1 MPSSLKPL
9 GEIFQPKPT
18 EPRTTP
24 SLREALSQPVE
35 TIDSYKVTPT
45 LRSLL
50 GEILEKAVHRKGQGY
65 WIRAEYGA
73 GKTHFIAA
81 LTTLLT
87 NREADVWAALR
98 DESLRAEY
106 QAAMGKVMLF
116 PVTFSLL
123 GAGEAD
129 AADSLV
135 RCFEKE
141 VRDALPAELRK
152 KVPVLSEELAA
163 EWFESQA
170 GGLIRDAIASY
181 FQQTH
186 KLSPDAFRDRE
197 GTRQFGS
204 EILKVVE
211 KQGIAIDLKGS
222 FRERFSYLYDRI
234 TKLGG
239 YDGLLF
245 VVDEFRSWQDRHEG
259 EPTFEEGVQLLET
272 LAYYLPVEEQKNILL
287 LVASQ
292 GDCPQK
298 LMGSGEG
305 DRLIVRELLKEQ
317 TDYGDI
323 VCFRVRD
330 IQPGREIEIE
340 EYDQHCRKTFK
351 FLKSTKKD
359 YFRAIFP
366 FQPQCFDILRRIT
379 QSYDRY
385 GLPAARSGI
394 HIAYEAITYNG
405 LLASR
410 RLAVPSDLLR
420 SETLGKG
427 LRSEQFRSTYETY
440 ETIVEE
446 LSDLPLD
453 DDERDLARR
462 IIGTLYLWGLV
473 HAETSRF
480 MPIEDLAEATLAEL
494 GGLHPKDAVLDL
506 IGRLKADIPQIKY
519 EKDKGARFEAGE
531 STAEDQPQRAFPNF
545 KKKAKANTDEQDRAW
560 RDSLFWDFKDV
571 EGVGEGSLFD
581 GLGKRDAARTLVL
594 PNVTSTKATP
604 SGLKVQYGGEI
615 VVADRWAASLGEPW
629 PNKPEV
635 HFRIVYLTST
645 AELPKSELQDPRI
658 AVCCPATLSED
669 TRDALAE
676 YVACNRMLDHY
687 NDRDHPGK
695 GAFRDWAKNRR
706 REAMKTLLAQQATE
720 YRRGAIVT
728 QKEIG
733 LPANQYFLPTP
744 KNAGRREEALAAALL
759 EKAYDAPLFTP
770 KEFKKPF
777 TEADARKV
785 FNGLFAKS
793 PSGAD
798 TSARD
803 NFAPGLGLVAKN
815 DLGQLAP
822 QAGSAVVRIQERLS
836 TAKDIPIAEL
846 IKELCRP
853 PHGLTEELVRLAIL
867 CAVRAGTPPLM
878 IAELNPSA
886 GFKLTNDKEPPGKR
900 LTARQIGQVEWGTK
914 LEKALLGARLKLSDE
929 KSFNEVLPYA
939 RVLNPNLPA
948 VHSADDEAERNRELL
963 GLLGTFADDLAEVLD
978 TLKKLAKVLEGQVD
992 AATLE
997 TFQRLQ
1003 AIAATGDY
1011 QEFHAVARENYP
1023 SPEEFKA
1030 ACEMLEHARK
1040 LTARYPDLQSCKSYL
1055 DDLADLKDEA
1065 LAAQAELLRAQLSFP
1080 AVWGGDVTKLGSF
1093 LEQFERFR
1101 ERYGLAYRKAHRDH
1115 HEQLEAVLGLLVG
1128 LEVELT
1134 VIERLNALDLGGAI
1148 GANLSSE
1155 AQALRSRVRPCALKD
1170 STKVVDQPRCVAC
1183 DWDGTE
1189 AAPREQAEALARRV
1203 TEASGDLCKRVA
1215 QEAVRKVLEAS
1226 EEPGIGTLIDMATV
1240 AQVTDLAHALTPDMV
1255 ERVKGILAAA
1265 NVEHWD
1271 LGLAEL
1277 VKQVKGGR
1285 GEEDV
1290 VGHDVIFNVRKPLLR
1305 RPSGKQVSDMSA
1317 SDGHITHVV
1326 AREVRRHLEEL
1337 PGRIRLDPSKYSDE
1351 HRTTPFLNTML
1362 MTTLIPQG
1370 VNVEQ
1375 LNLPFIESVCSRF
1388 FKKVDNRWYLP
1399 EQAVGGPSS
1408 GKFFEEDIVVSDET
1422 SAIQWL
1428 NRLLGKSPM
1437 RIGELRPHWMRATV
1451 KLTSDL
1457 STQLERILRENFW
1470 LDRATRRW
1478 RPPSSDELAQ
1488 LHNVERERACH
1499 DAERFLSGKMA
1510 PPPADRDVLSWI
1522 GHLYDAAALLEEEAK
1537 GLVEPGEEPTV
1548 PPEAIGYYG
1557 MMTQLIPTVLKENVD
1572 ADAYTRASRQCRAA
1586 ARKLEE
1592 HEEHWRIGE
1601 QSGDRQGLLFE

>member
-24 SLREALSQPVE
+24 SLREALSQPAE
-35 TIDSYKVTPT
+35 TIDSYKVTPS

-50 GEILEKAVHRKGQGY
+50 GEILDKAVHRKGQGY

-87 NREADVWAALR
+87 NRDADVWAALR
-98 DESLRAEY
+98 DESLRVEY
-106 QAAMGKVMLF
+106 QAAMAKVKLF

-141 VRDALPAELRK
+141 VREALPIELRQK
-152 KVPVLSEELAA
+152 IPVLSEELAA
-163 EWFESQA
+163 EWFETQA

-181 FQQTH
+181 FQQAH
-186 KLSPDAFRDRE
+186 KLSPDAFRERE
-197 GTRQFGS
+197 GTRRFGG
-204 EILKVVE
+204 EILKVVQE
-211 KQGIAIDLKGS
+211 QRIAIDLKGS
-222 FRERFSYLYDRI
+222 FRERFAYLYDRI

-272 LAYYLPVEEQKNILL
+272 LAYYLPVEERNNILL

-305 DRLIVRELLKEQ
+305 DRFIVRELLKEQ

-330 IQPGREIEIE
+330 IQPGREIEID

-427 LRSEQFRSTYETY
+427 LRSEQFRSTFESYEA
-440 ETIVEE
+440 IVDE
-446 LSDLPLD
+446 LGNLPLD

-473 HAETSRF
+473 HAETGRF

-531 STAEDQPQRAFPNF
+531 GAADDQPQRAFPNF
-545 KKKAKANTDEQDRAW
+545 KKKAKANTDDQDKAW

-571 EGVGEGSLFD
+571 EGVGEGGLFD
-581 GLGKRDAARTLVL
+581 GLGRRDAARTLLL
-594 PNVTSTKATP
+594 PAVTSTKATP
-604 SGLKVQYGGEI
+604 PGLKVQYGGEI
-615 VVADRWAASLGEPW
+615 VVADRWAASFGEPW

-635 HFRIVYLTST
+635 HFRIVYLTT
-645 AELPKSELQDPRI
+645 GNAIPKSELQDPRI
-658 AVCCPATLSED
+658 AVCCPAPLSEE

-676 YVACNRMLDHY
+676 YVACHRMLEHY

-695 GAFRDWAKNRR
+695 GSFREWAKGRR
-706 REAMKTLLAQQATE
+706 REAMKTLLGLQSTE
-720 YRRGAIVT
+720 FRRGTIVT

-733 LPANQYFLPTP
+733 LPANQYFLPAA
-744 KNAGRREEALAAALL
+744 KNAGRREEALAAELL

-770 KEFKKPF
+770 KEFKKTF
-777 TEADARKV
+777 SEADARKV
-785 FNGLFAKS
+785 FSGLFAKT

-815 DLGQLAP
+815 DPGQLAP
-822 QAGSAVVRIQERLS
+822 QPGSAVMRIQERL
-836 TAKDIPIAEL
+836 TAANDIPVADL

-853 PHGLTEELVRLAIL
+853 PHGLTEEIARLTML
-867 CAVRAGTPPLM
+867 CAVRAGAPPLM

-886 GFKLTNDKEPPGKR
+886 GFKLTSDKEPPGKR

-914 LEKALLGARLKLSDE
+914 LEKALLGARIKLSDE

-939 RVLNPNLPA
+939 RVLNPNLSA
-948 VHSADDEAERNRELL
+948 VHTADDEVERNRELL
-963 GLLGTFADDLAEVLD
+963 GLLGDLKTDLTEVLD
-978 TLKKLAKVLEGQVD
+978 TLRKLAKVLDGQVD
-992 AATLE
+992 AATVE

-1003 AIAATGDY
+1003 AICATGDY
-1011 QEFHAVARENYP
+1011 QEFHAVARENYAP
-1023 SPEEFKA
+1023 PEEFKS
-1030 ACEMLEHARK
+1030 ACDVLEHARK
-1040 LTARYPDLQSCKSYL
+1040 LAARYPDLQSCKSYL
-1055 DDLADLKDEA
+1055 DDLADLNDQP
-1065 LAAQAELLRAQLSFP
+1065 LTAQAAMLQAQLSFP
-1080 AVWGGDVTKLGSF
+1080 AVWGGDVTKLGSL

-1101 ERYGLAYRKAHRDH
+1101 ELYGLAYRKAHREY
-1115 HEQLEAVLGLLVG
+1115 HEQLEAVLGLLEG
-1128 LEVELT
+1128 LDDELT

-1155 AQALRSRVRPCALKD
+1155 VEALRAQVRPCALKD
-1170 STKVVDQPRCVAC
+1170 STKVVDRPRCAAC

-1189 AAPREQAEALARRV
+1189 AAPREQSDVLARRV
-1203 TEASGDLCKRVA
+1203 SEASGELCKRVA

-1226 EEPGIGTLIDMATV
+1226 AEPGIGTLIDMASAAHV
-1240 AQVTDLAHALTPDMV
+1240 ADLARALTPEMV

-1265 NVEHWD
+1265 NVEHRD

-1277 VKQVKGGR
+1277 VDDFGVL
-1285 GEEDV
+1285 EED
-1290 VGHDVIFNVRKPLLR
+1290 
-1305 RPSGKQVSDMSA
+1305 
-1317 SDGHITHVV
+1317 
-1326 AREVRRHLEEL
+1326 
-1337 PGRIRLDPSKYSDE
+1337 RLDD
-1351 HRTTPFLNTML
+1351 FLKT
-1362 MTTLIPQG
+1362 
-1370 VNVEQ
+1370 
-1375 LNLPFIESVCSRF
+1375 
-1388 FKKVDNRWYLP
+1388 
-1399 EQAVGGPSS
+1399 
-1408 GKFFEEDIVVSDET
+1408 
-1422 SAIQWL
+1422 
-1428 NRLLGKSPM
+1428 
-1437 RIGELRPHWMRATV
+1437 
-1451 KLTSDL
+1451 
-1457 STQLERILRENFW
+1457 LRER
-1470 LDRATRRW
+1470 LR
-1478 RPPSSDELAQ
+1478 Q
-1488 LHNVERERACH
+1488 
-1499 DAERFLSGKMA
+1499 RF
-1510 PPPADRDVLSWI
+1510 
-1522 GHLYDAAALLEEEAK
+1522 DAAKQETEGK
-1537 GLVEPGEEPTV
+1537 KRVRF
-1548 PPEAIGYYG
+1548 I
-1557 MMTQLIPTVLKENVD
+1557 LK
-1572 ADAYTRASRQCRAA
+1572 
-1586 ARKLEE
+1586 
-1592 HEEHWRIGE
+1592 
-1601 QSGDRQGLLFE
+1601 